1 MRNRIAL
8 PGGMGS
14 KWRTPTR
21 RMSETAAASPTT
33 APSKRRVFASRLFST
48 LSLWT
53 LLTVAFLQW
62 QNTWLIIAITGFFGV
77 AGAIEYFR
85 LLRNDPHARSF
96 NALGF
101 VICIV
106 YWGVVLWY
114 TTSRHKAPPMEF
126 DLAALTASVH
136 GSFILCYRHQLEG
149 TLTLQRIFNTVF
161 GTVYTVIFFGFM
173 VRLMYFH
180 ADGKGITDIFLV
192 LFLIMVTKFS
202 DMGAYVVGVLF
213 GKHKMIPHI
222 SPAKSWEGFVGAFI
236 GSFAAAAI
244 LLAAM
249 PEKLAPITWMH
260 GMLLAPVLCATA
272 VTGDLAESVLKRC
285 VAIKDSG
292 HTLPGLGGILDLT
305 DSLLFTAPVF
315 YFYLSAIAR

>member
-1 MRNRIAL
+1 
-8 PGGMGS
+8 
-14 KWRTPTR
+14 
-21 RMSETAAASPTT
+21 MSESAAAAPPTT
-33 APSKRRVFASRLFST
+33 PSRRRVFASRLFST
-48 LSLWT
+48 LLLWS

-62 QNTWLIIAITGFFGV
+62 QNAWLIIAITGFFGV
-77 AGAIEYFR
+77 AGAVEYYR

-101 VICIV
+101 VICIT
-106 YWGVVLWY
+106 YWASVIWY
-114 TTSRHKAPPMEF
+114 TTTRHNVPPMWL

-136 GSFILCYRHQLEG
+136 GSFLLCYRHQLEG
-149 TLTLQRIFNTVF
+149 ALTLQRIFNTVF
-161 GTVYTVIFFGFM
+161 GVVYTVIFFGFIA
-173 VRLMYFH
+173 RLMYFQS
-180 ADGKGITDIFLV
+180 DGKGITGIFLV
-192 LFLIMVTKFS
+192 LFLVMVTKFS

-236 GSFAAAAI
+236 GSFSAAAI
-244 LLAAM
+244 LLALM
-249 PEKLAPITWMH
+249 PEKLAPITWLH
-260 GMLLAPVLCATA
+260 GMILAPVLCATA

-292 HTLPGLGGILDLT
+292 HALPGIGGILDLT

>member
-1 MRNRIAL
+1 
-8 PGGMGS
+8 
-14 KWRTPTR
+14 
-21 RMSETAAASPTT
+21 MSETAAASPTT

-53 LLTVAFLQW
+53 LLAVAFVQW

-77 AGAIEYFR
+77 AGAVEYFR

-101 VICIV
+101 VICIT
-106 YWGVVLWY
+106 YWAVVLWY
-114 TTSRHKAPPMEF
+114 TMTHHKAPPMEF

-149 TLTLQRIFNTVF
+149 AATLQRIFNTVF

-173 VRLMYFH
+173 IRLMYFH
-180 ADGKGITDIFLV
+180 PDGKGITDILLV
-192 LFLIMVTKFS
+192 LYLIAVTKFS

-236 GSFAAAAI
+236 GSFTAAAVV
-244 LLAAM
+244 LWAAP
-249 PEKLAPITWMH
+249 PEKLAPLDWMH
-260 GMLLAPVLCATA
+260 GMILAPVLCATA
-272 VTGDLAESVLKRC
+272 ITGDLAESVLKRC

-292 HTLPGLGGILDLT
+292 HALPGIGGILDLT

-315 YFYLSAIAR
+315 YFYLSAIAQ